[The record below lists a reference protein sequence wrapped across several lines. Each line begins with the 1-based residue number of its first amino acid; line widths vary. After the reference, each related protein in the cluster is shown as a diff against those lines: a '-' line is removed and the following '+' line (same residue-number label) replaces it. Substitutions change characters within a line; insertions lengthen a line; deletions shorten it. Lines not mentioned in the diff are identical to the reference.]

1 MHMGA
6 NCLRNLLGAI
16 RPASNKE
23 KGNSISVPI
32 LGSLTV
38 PQIQDFT
45 SFSYQQAQ
53 QTAHS
58 ISAVKHRF
66 SSVSTHI
73 SSALNLQPEF

>member
-1 MHMGA
+1 MGA
-6 NCLRNLLGAI
+6 NYLRNLLGAI
-16 RPASNKE
+16 RPASNEE
-23 KGNSISVPI
+23 KGSSVSVPI
-32 LGSLTV
+32 PGSLSI

-58 ISAVKHRF
+58 MSAVEHRF

-73 SSALNLQPEF
+73 SSPVNLQPEF